1 MRTVLALAN
10 DHRSSEKFAVYNL
23 SFLKDVVVF
32 VVGRGV
38 DGQKVEDGVED
49 VVLFEDGREISLV
62 GPEAF

>member
-1 MRTVLALAN
+1 MSIKL
-10 DHRSSEKFAVYNL
+10 Y
-23 SFLKDVVVF
+23 LKDVVVF

-49 VVLFEDGREISLV
+49 VVLFEDGWEITLV